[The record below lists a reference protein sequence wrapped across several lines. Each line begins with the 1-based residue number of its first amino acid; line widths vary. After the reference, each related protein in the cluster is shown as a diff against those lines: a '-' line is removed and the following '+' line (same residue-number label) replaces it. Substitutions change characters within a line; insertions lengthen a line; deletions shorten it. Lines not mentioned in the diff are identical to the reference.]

1 MQEAIQPEGDH
12 DWRGVLSAIE
22 TAVGTLNCPVLVKEV
37 GAGLSGNVV
46 RRLAAIGVRHV
57 DVAAEAGQTGH
68 KLSLT
73 DAQQLTGALCALFI
87 LRPDVA

>member
-37 GAGLSGNVV
+37 GAGLSGDVV
-46 RRLAAIGVRHV
+46 RRLTAIGVRHV
-57 DVAAEAGQTGH
+57 DVAARGGTNWAQIEFNRR
-68 KLSLT
+68 
-73 DAQQLTGALCALFI
+73 QQLTGRI
-87 LRPDVA
+87 MRPFYPAA